1 MTATLKVKR
10 STTTAAP
17 SALENG
23 ELAYSANSNK
33 LFIGRPGGTTG
44 DIDAIGGKL
53 YVDMLDHTA
62 GTLTASSAIVV
73 DSDSKIDVLNVD
85 NLTFNGNAI
94 TSTDTN
100 GNLTLT
106 PNGTGDLVL
115 DGLNWPQADGTANYV
130 LGTDGSAQLSWVQR
144 LANVVEDTTPQLG
157 GNLDGQTYN
166 ITTTGIVTYGT
177 LNDGTTALTATVAEL
192 NYVDGVTS
200 NIQTQLDAKG
210 TLSNIVEDTSPQLG
224 GNLDLN
230 GNDLVTSSNG
240 NIEIDPDGSGVVIFK
255 GNATKGA
262 GQFKLNCEN
271 NSHGIT
277 IKGPPHSAA
286 ATYTL
291 VLPNDDGDADQVLKS
306 DGSGNL
312 SWTDVTSSVVEDTTP
327 QLGGDLDVNGNSIV
341 SASNGNISITPNGTG
356 SVIIDG
362 LSHPQSDGSAGQ
374 VIKTD
379 GAGNLSFDS
388 IANLSGSGIENLS
401 EDTTPQL
408 GGDLD
413 VNGNSIV
420 SASGG
425 DIAITPDTTGNVVLD
440 GVNWP
445 QADGTANYFLQTNG
459 SAQTSWAAVAH
470 TVAGDSGSGSIAN
483 AGTLTIAGT
492 ANEIETAMS
501 GTTLTVGLP
510 DNVTIGGNATITGN
524 LTVNGTT
531 STVNSTTV
539 TVDDPI
545 FTLGGDTAPVSDD
558 NKDRGIEFRH
568 YDSSAKVG
576 FFGFDHSTGK
586 FTFIP
591 DATNTSE
598 VFSGTKG
605 DLDINGLDLAGSIT
619 TVDGSAPTDGQL
631 LIGHTANGDM
641 ELATLT
647 AGEAMTITNAAG
659 GITLAVED
667 ATTSNKGV
675 ASFDSTDFTVSS
687 GAVSLNTID
696 GGTFS

>member
-106 PNGTGDLVL
+106 PNGSGSVVL
-115 DGLNWPQADGTANYV
+115 DGVNWPQADGTADYV

-157 GNLDGQTYN
+157 GNLDGQSYN
-166 ITTTGIVTYGT
+166 ITTTGTVTYGT
-177 LNDGTTALTATVAEL
+177 LNDGTTALTATVVEL

-210 TLSNIVEDTSPQLG
+210 TLSNIVEDTTPQLG
-224 GNLDLN
+224 GNLDVN
-230 GNDLVTSSNG
+230 GQDIVSTSNG
-240 NIEIDPDGSGVVIFK
+240 DIDLDPNGTGVVVFK

-262 GQFKLNCEN
+262 GQFKLNCEAN
-271 NSHGIT
+271 THGIT

-291 VLPNDDGDADQVLKS
+291 VLPNDDGNADQVLKS

-327 QLGGDLDVNGNSIV
+327 QLGGGLDVNGNAIVSASNGDIAITPNGAGDIILDGQKWPQADGTADYYLKTDGSGQLAWAAVSSGGLGNLSEDSTPQLGGSLDVNGNSIV
-341 SASNGNISITPNGTG
+341 SAS
-356 SVIIDG
+356 
-362 LSHPQSDGSAGQ
+362 
-374 VIKTD
+374 
-379 GAGNLSFDS
+379 AGN
-388 IANLSGSGIENLS
+388 
-401 EDTTPQL
+401 
-408 GGDLD
+408 
-413 VNGNSIV
+413 
-420 SASGG
+420 
-425 DIAITPDTTGNVVLD
+425 IAITPDTTGNVVLD

-445 QADGTANYFLQTNG
+445 QADGTANYFLQTDG

-524 LTVNGTT
+524 LIVSGTT

-545 FTLGGDTAPVSDD
+545 FTLGGDTAPASDD
-558 NKDRGIEFRH
+558 NKDRGIEFRYH
-568 YDSSAKVG
+568 TGSAAKVG
-576 FFGFDHSTGK
+576 FFGFDDSTGK

-605 DLDINGLDLAGSIT
+605 TLDILNLDLAGSIT
-619 TVDGSAPTDGQL
+619 SVDGSAPTAGQL
-631 LIGHTANGDM
+631 LIGHGTDGDM
-641 ELATLT
+641 ALATLT
-647 AGEAMTITNAAG
+647 AGEGIDVTNADG
-659 GITLAVED
+659 SITIAAED
-667 ATTSNKGV
+667 ATSSNKGI
-675 ASFDSTDFTVSS
+675 ASFDSTDFTVSN
-687 GAVSLNTID
+687 GAVTLNTLD

>member
-106 PNGTGDLVL
+106 PNGSGSIVL
-115 DGLNWPQADGTANYV
+115 DGVNWPQADGSANYV

-166 ITTTGIVTYGT
+166 ITTTGTVTYGT
-177 LNDGTTALTATVAEL
+177 LNDGTTALTATVVEL

-210 TLSNIVEDTSPQLG
+210 TLSNIVEDTTPQLG
-224 GNLDLN
+224 GNLDVN
-230 GNDLVTSSNG
+230 GQDIVSTSNG
-240 NIEIDPDGSGVVIFK
+240 DIDLDPNGTGVVVFK

-262 GQFKLNCEN
+262 GQFKLNCED
-271 NSHGIT
+271 NSHGIV

-286 ATYTL
+286 ASYTL
-291 VLPNDDGDADQVLKS
+291 VLPNDDGSANQVLKS

-327 QLGGDLDVNGNSIV
+327 QLGGSLDVNGNAIVSASNGDIAITPNGTGDIILDGQKWPQADGTADYYLKTDGSGQLAWAAVSSGGLGNLSEDTTPQLGGSLDVNGNSIV
-341 SASNGNISITPNGTG
+341 SAS
-356 SVIIDG
+356 
-362 LSHPQSDGSAGQ
+362 A
-374 VIKTD
+374 
-379 GAGNLSFDS
+379 
-388 IANLSGSGIENLS
+388 
-401 EDTTPQL
+401 
-408 GGDLD
+408 
-413 VNGNSIV
+413 
-420 SASGG
+420 G

-445 QADGTANYFLQTNG
+445 QADGTANYFLQTDG

-524 LTVNGTT
+524 LIVSGTT

-545 FTLGGDTAPVSDD
+545 FYSWRRYRPCILTIIKIVVLSLDTTQVQ
-558 NKDRGIEFRH
+558 
-568 YDSSAKVG
+568 
-576 FFGFDHSTGK
+576 
-586 FTFIP
+586 
-591 DATNTSE
+591 
-598 VFSGTKG
+598 
-605 DLDINGLDLAGSIT
+605 
-619 TVDGSAPTDGQL
+619 QL
-631 LIGHTANGDM
+631 
-641 ELATLT
+641 
-647 AGEAMTITNAAG
+647 
-659 GITLAVED
+659 
-667 ATTSNKGV
+667 K
-675 ASFDSTDFTVSS
+675 
-687 GAVSLNTID
+687 
-696 GGTFS
+696 

>member
-53 YVDMLDHTA
+53 YIDMLDHTA

-106 PNGTGDLVL
+106 PNGSGSIVL
-115 DGLNWPQADGTANYV
+115 DGVNWPQADGSANYV

-157 GNLDGQTYN
+157 GNLD
-166 ITTTGIVTYGT
+166 
-177 LNDGTTALTATVAEL
+177 
-192 NYVDGVTS
+192 
-200 NIQTQLDAKG
+200 
-210 TLSNIVEDTSPQLG
+210 
-224 GNLDLN
+224 LN
-230 GNDLVTSSNG
+230 GNDLVTTSNG
-240 NIEIDPDGSGVVIFK
+240 DIDLDPNGSGVVVFK

-262 GQFKLNCEN
+262 GQFKLNCED
-271 NSHGIT
+271 NSHGIV

-286 ATYTL
+286 ASYTL
-291 VLPNDDGDADQVLKS
+291 VLPNDDGSANQVLKS

-312 SWTDVTSSVVEDTTP
+312 SWTDVVSDLVDDTTP
-327 QLGGDLDVNGNSIV
+327 QLGGSLDVNGNAIASASNGDIAITPNGTGDIILDGQKWPQADGTADYYLKTDGSGQLSWAAVSSGGLGNLSEDSTPQLGGNLDVSGNSIV
-341 SASNGNISITPNGTG
+341 SAS
-356 SVIIDG
+356 
-362 LSHPQSDGSAGQ
+362 
-374 VIKTD
+374 
-379 GAGNLSFDS
+379 AGN
-388 IANLSGSGIENLS
+388 
-401 EDTTPQL
+401 
-408 GGDLD
+408 
-413 VNGNSIV
+413 
-420 SASGG
+420 
-425 DIAITPDTTGNVVLD
+425 IAITPDTTGNVVLD

-445 QADGTANYFLQTNG
+445 QADGTANYFLQTDG

-545 FTLGGDTAPVSDD
+545 FTLGGDTAPASDD
-558 NKDRGIEFRH
+558 NKDRGIEFRYH
-568 YDSSAKVG
+568 TGSAAKVG
-576 FFGFDHSTGK
+576 FFGFDDSTGK

-605 DLDINGLDLAGSIT
+605 TLDILNLDLAGSIT
-619 TVDGSAPTDGQL
+619 SVDGSAPTAGQL
-631 LIGHTANGDM
+631 LIGHGTDGDM
-641 ELATLT
+641 ALATLT
-647 AGEAMTITNAAG
+647 AGEGIDVTNADG
-659 GITLAVED
+659 SITIAAED
-667 ATTSNKGV
+667 ATSSNKGI
-675 ASFDSTDFTVSS
+675 ASFDSTDFTVSN
-687 GAVSLNTID
+687 GAVTLNTLD

>member
-100 GNLTLT
+100 GNLTVT
-106 PNGTGDLVL
+106 PNGTGNLVL

-157 GNLDGQTYN
+157 GNLDGQAYN
-166 ITTTGIVTYGT
+166 ITTTGTVTYGT
-177 LNDGTTALTATVAEL
+177 LNDGTTALTATVVEL

-210 TLSNIVEDTSPQLG
+210 TLSNIVEDTTPQLG
-224 GNLDLN
+224 GNLDVN
-230 GNDLVTSSNG
+230 GNDLVTTSNG
-240 NIEIDPDGSGVVIFK
+240 DIDLDPNGSGVVVFK

-262 GQFKLNCEN
+262 GQFKLNCED
-271 NSHGIT
+271 NSHGIV

-286 ATYTL
+286 ASYTL
-291 VLPNDDGDADQVLKS
+291 VLPNDDGSANQVLKS

-327 QLGGDLDVNGNSIV
+327 QLGGSLDVNGNAIV
-341 SASNGNISITPNGTG
+341 SASNGDIAITPNGTG
-356 SVIIDG
+356 DIILDG
-362 LSHPQSDGSAGQ
+362 QKWPQADGTADYYL
-374 VIKTD
+374 KTD
-379 GAGNLSFDS
+379 GSGQLSWAAVS
-388 IANLSGSGIENLS
+388 SGGLGNLS

-420 SASGG
+420 SASAG

-445 QADGTANYFLQTNG
+445 QADGTANYFLQTDG
-459 SAQTSWAAVAH
+459 SAQTSWAAIAH
-470 TVAGDSGSGSIAN
+470 TVAGDSGTGSIAN

-545 FTLGGDTAPVSDD
+545 FTLGGDTAPASDD
-558 NKDRGIEFRH
+558 NKDRGIEFRYH
-568 YDSSAKVG
+568 TGSAAKVG
-576 FFGFDHSTGK
+576 FFGFDDSTGK

-605 DLDINGLDLAGSIT
+605 TLDILNLDLAGSIT
-619 TVDGSAPTDGQL
+619 SVDGSAPTAGQL
-631 LIGHTANGDM
+631 LIGHGTDGDM
-641 ELATLT
+641 ALATLT
-647 AGEAMTITNAAG
+647 AGEGIDVTNADG
-659 GITLAVED
+659 SITIAAED
-667 ATTSNKGV
+667 ATSSNKGI
-675 ASFDSTDFTVSS
+675 ASFDSTDFTVSN
-687 GAVSLNTID
+687 GAVTLNTLD

>member
-106 PNGTGDLVL
+106 PNGSGSVVL
-115 DGLNWPQADGTANYV
+115 DGVNWPQADGTADYV

-157 GNLDGQTYN
+157 GNLDGQSYN
-166 ITTTGIVTYGT
+166 ITTTGTVTYGT
-177 LNDGTTALTATVAEL
+177 LNDGTTALTATVVEL

-210 TLSNIVEDTSPQLG
+210 TLSNIMEDTTPQLG
-224 GNLDLN
+224 GNLDVN
-230 GNDLVTSSNG
+230 GQDIVSTSNG
-240 NIEIDPDGSGVVIFK
+240 DIDLDPNGTGVVVFK

-262 GQFKLNCEN
+262 GQFKLNCEAN
-271 NSHGIT
+271 THGIT

-291 VLPNDDGDADQVLKS
+291 VLPNDDGNADQVLKS

-327 QLGGDLDVNGNSIV
+327 QLGGGLDVNGNAIVSASNGDIAITPNGTGDIILDGQKWPQADGTADYYLKTDGSGQLAWAAVSSGGLGNLSEDSTPQLGGSLDVNGNSIV
-341 SASNGNISITPNGTG
+341 SAS
-356 SVIIDG
+356 
-362 LSHPQSDGSAGQ
+362 
-374 VIKTD
+374 
-379 GAGNLSFDS
+379 AGN
-388 IANLSGSGIENLS
+388 
-401 EDTTPQL
+401 
-408 GGDLD
+408 
-413 VNGNSIV
+413 
-420 SASGG
+420 
-425 DIAITPDTTGNVVLD
+425 IAITPDTTGNVVLD

-445 QADGTANYFLQTNG
+445 QADGTANYFLQTDG

-524 LTVNGTT
+524 LIVSGTT

-545 FTLGGDTAPVSDD
+545 FTLGGDTAPASDD
-558 NKDRGIEFRH
+558 NKDRGIEFRYH
-568 YDSSAKVG
+568 TGSAAKVG
-576 FFGFDHSTGK
+576 FFGFDDSTGK

-605 DLDINGLDLAGSIT
+605 TLDILNLDLAGSIT
-619 TVDGSAPTDGQL
+619 SVDGSAPTAGQL
-631 LIGHTANGDM
+631 LIGHGTDGDM
-641 ELATLT
+641 ALATLT
-647 AGEAMTITNAAG
+647 AGEGIDVTNADG
-659 GITLAVED
+659 SITIAAED
-667 ATTSNKGV
+667 ATSSNKGI
-675 ASFDSTDFTVSS
+675 ASFDSTDFTVSN
-687 GAVSLNTID
+687 GAVTLNTLD

>member
-17 SALENG
+17 STLENG

-33 LFIGRPGGTTG
+33 LFIGRPGGSSG

-73 DSDSKIDVLNVD
+73 DSDSKIDNFNVD
-85 NLTFNGNAI
+85 NLNFNGNAI
-94 TSTDTN
+94 TSTNSN
-100 GNLTLT
+100 GDLTIT
-106 PNGTGDLVL
+106 PNGSGSIVL
-115 DGLNWPQADGTANYV
+115 DGVNWPQADGSANYV

-157 GNLDGQTYN
+157 GNLD
-166 ITTTGIVTYGT
+166 
-177 LNDGTTALTATVAEL
+177 
-192 NYVDGVTS
+192 
-200 NIQTQLDAKG
+200 
-210 TLSNIVEDTSPQLG
+210 
-224 GNLDLN
+224 LN
-230 GNDLVTSSNG
+230 GNDLVTTSNAD
-240 NIEIDPDGSGVVIFK
+240 IDLDPNGSGVVVFK

-286 ATYTL
+286 ASYTL
-291 VLPNDDGDADQVLKS
+291 VLPNDDGSANQVLKS

-312 SWTDVTSSVVEDTTP
+312 SWTDVVSDLVDDTTP
-327 QLGGDLDVNGNSIV
+327 QLGGSLDVNGNSIV
-341 SASNGNISITPNGTG
+341 SASNGDIAITPNGTG
-356 SVIIDG
+356 DIILDG
-362 LSHPQSDGSAGQ
+362 QKWPQADGTADYYL
-374 VIKTD
+374 KTD
-379 GAGNLSFDS
+379 GSGQLSWAAVS
-388 IANLSGSGIENLS
+388 SGGLGNLS
-401 EDTTPQL
+401 EDSTPQL

-413 VNGNSIV
+413 VNGNAIV
-420 SASGG
+420 SASNGN
-425 DIAITPDTTGNVVLD
+425 IAITPNGSGNVVLD

-445 QADGTANYFLQTNG
+445 QADGTANYFLQTDG
-459 SAQTSWAAVAH
+459 SAQTSWTAVTH
-470 TVAGDSGSGSIAN
+470 TVAGDSGSGAIAN
-483 AGTLTIAGT
+483 AATLTIAGT
-492 ANEIETAMS
+492 SNEIETSMS

-545 FTLGGDTAPVSDD
+545 FTLGGDSAPASDD
-558 NKDRGIEFRH
+558 NKDRGIEFRYH
-568 YDSSAKVG
+568 TGSEAKVG
-576 FFGFDHSTGK
+576 FFGYDDSTGK

-605 DLDINGLDLAGSIT
+605 TLDILNLDLAGSIT
-619 TVDGSAPTDGQL
+619 SVDGSAPTAGQL
-631 LIGHTANGDM
+631 LIGHGTNGDM
-641 ELATLT
+641 ALATLT
-647 AGEAMTITNAAG
+647 AGEGIDVTNADG
-659 GITLAVED
+659 SITIAAED
-667 ATTSNKGV
+667 ATSSNKGI

>member
-17 SALENG
+17 SSLENG

-53 YVDMLDHTA
+53 YIDMLDHTA
-62 GTLTASSAIVV
+62 GTLTASSAVVV

-106 PNGTGDLVL
+106 PNGTGNLVL

-157 GNLDGQTYN
+157 GNLDVNGQD
-166 ITTTGIVTYGT
+166 IVS
-177 LNDGTTALTATVAEL
+177 
-192 NYVDGVTS
+192 TS
-200 NIQTQLDAKG
+200 NGDIDLDPNG
-210 TLSNIVEDTSPQLG
+210 T
-224 GNLDLN
+224 
-230 GNDLVTSSNG
+230 
-240 NIEIDPDGSGVVIFK
+240 GVVVFK

-262 GQFKLNCEN
+262 GQFKLNCEQ

-286 ATYTL
+286 ASYTL
-291 VLPNDDGDADQVLKS
+291 VLPNDDGSANQVLKS
-306 DGSGNL
+306 DGSGTL
-312 SWTDVTSSVVEDTTP
+312 SWTDVVSDLVDDTTP
-327 QLGGDLDVNGNSIV
+327 QLGGSLDVNGNSIV
-341 SASNGNISITPNGTG
+341 SASNGNIAITPNGTG
-356 SVIIDG
+356 DIILDG
-362 LSHPQSDGSAGQ
+362 QKWPQADGTADYYL
-374 VIKTD
+374 KTD
-379 GAGNLSFDS
+379 GSGQLSWAAVS
-388 IANLSGSGIENLS
+388 SGGLGNLS
-401 EDTTPQL
+401 EDSTPQL
-408 GGDLD
+408 GGNLD
-413 VNGNSIV
+413 VNGSSIV

-425 DIAITPDTTGNVVLD
+425 NIAITPDTTGNVVLD

-445 QADGTANYFLQTNG
+445 QADGTANYFLQTDG
-459 SAQTSWAAVAH
+459 SAQASWAAVAH

-545 FTLGGDTAPVSDD
+545 FTLGGDTAPASDD
-558 NKDRGIEFRH
+558 NKDRGIEFRYH
-568 YDSSAKVG
+568 TGSAAKVG
-576 FFGFDHSTGK
+576 FFGFDDSTGK

-605 DLDINGLDLAGSIT
+605 TLDILNLDLAGSIT
-619 TVDGSAPTDGQL
+619 SVDGSAPTAGQL
-631 LIGHTANGDM
+631 LIGHGTDGDM
-641 ELATLT
+641 ALATLT
-647 AGEAMTITNAAG
+647 AGEGIDVTNADG
-659 GITLAVED
+659 SITIAAED
-667 ATTSNKGV
+667 ATSSNKGI

-687 GAVSLNTID
+687 GAVTLNTLD

>member
-106 PNGTGDLVL
+106 PNGSGSVVL
-115 DGLNWPQADGTANYV
+115 DGVNWPQADGTADYV

-157 GNLDGQTYN
+157 GNLDGQSYN
-166 ITTTGIVTYGT
+166 ITTTGTVTYGT
-177 LNDGTTALTATVAEL
+177 LNDGTTALTATVVEL

-210 TLSNIVEDTSPQLG
+210 TLSNIVEDTTPQLG
-224 GNLDLN
+224 GNLDVN
-230 GNDLVTSSNG
+230 GQDIVSTSNG
-240 NIEIDPDGSGVVIFK
+240 DIDLDPNGTGVVVFK

-262 GQFKLNCEN
+262 GQFKLNCEAN
-271 NSHGIT
+271 THGIT

-291 VLPNDDGDADQVLKS
+291 VLPNDDGNADQVLKS

-327 QLGGDLDVNGNSIV
+327 QLGGGLDVNGNAIVSASNGDIAITPNGTGDIILDGQKWPQADGTADYYLKTDGSGQLAWAAVSSGGLGNLSEDSTPQLGGSLDVNGNSIV
-341 SASNGNISITPNGTG
+341 SAS
-356 SVIIDG
+356 
-362 LSHPQSDGSAGQ
+362 
-374 VIKTD
+374 
-379 GAGNLSFDS
+379 AGN
-388 IANLSGSGIENLS
+388 
-401 EDTTPQL
+401 
-408 GGDLD
+408 
-413 VNGNSIV
+413 
-420 SASGG
+420 
-425 DIAITPDTTGNVVLD
+425 IAITPDTTGNVVLD

-445 QADGTANYFLQTNG
+445 QADGTANYFLQTDG

-524 LTVNGTT
+524 LIVSGTT

-545 FTLGGDTAPVSDD
+545 FTLGGDTAPASDD
-558 NKDRGIEFRH
+558 NKDRGIEFRYH
-568 YDSSAKVG
+568 TGSAAKVG
-576 FFGFDHSTGK
+576 FFGFDDSTGK

-605 DLDINGLDLAGSIT
+605 TLDILNLDLAGSIT
-619 TVDGSAPTDGQL
+619 SVDGSAPTAGQL
-631 LIGHTANGDM
+631 LIGHGTDGDM
-641 ELATLT
+641 ALATLT
-647 AGEAMTITNAAG
+647 AGEGIDVTNADG
-659 GITLAVED
+659 SITIAAED
-667 ATTSNKGV
+667 ATSSNKGI
-675 ASFDSTDFTVSS
+675 ASFDSTDFTVSN
-687 GAVSLNTID
+687 GAVTLNTLD

>member
-106 PNGTGDLVL
+106 PNGTGNLVL

-157 GNLDGQTYN
+157 GNLD
-166 ITTTGIVTYGT
+166 
-177 LNDGTTALTATVAEL
+177 
-192 NYVDGVTS
+192 
-200 NIQTQLDAKG
+200 
-210 TLSNIVEDTSPQLG
+210 
-224 GNLDLN
+224 LN
-230 GNDLVTSSNG
+230 GNDLVTTSNG
-240 NIEIDPDGSGVVIFK
+240 DIDLDPNGSGVVVFK

-262 GQFKLNCEN
+262 GQFKLNCEQ

-286 ATYTL
+286 ASYTL
-291 VLPNDDGDADQVLKS
+291 VLPNDDGSANQVLKS

-312 SWTDVTSSVVEDTTP
+312 SWADVVSDLVDDTTP
-327 QLGGDLDVNGNSIV
+327 QLGGSLDVNGNAIV
-341 SASNGNISITPNGTG
+341 SASNGDIAITPNGTG
-356 SVIIDG
+356 DIVLDG
-362 LSHPQSDGSAGQ
+362 QKWPQADGTADYYL
-374 VIKTD
+374 KTD
-379 GAGNLSFDS
+379 GSGQLSWAAVS
-388 IANLSGSGIENLS
+388 SGGLGNLS

-420 SASGG
+420 SASAG

-445 QADGTANYFLQTNG
+445 QADGTANYFLQTDG

-470 TVAGDSGSGSIAN
+470 TVAGDSGTGSIAN

-545 FTLGGDTAPVSDD
+545 FTLGGDTAPASDD
-558 NKDRGIEFRH
+558 NKDRGIEFRYH
-568 YDSSAKVG
+568 KGSAAKVG
-576 FFGFDHSTGK
+576 FFGFDDSTGK

-605 DLDINGLDLAGSIT
+605 TLDILNLDLAGSIT
-619 TVDGSAPTDGQL
+619 SVDGSAPTAGQL
-631 LIGHTANGDM
+631 LIGHGTDGDM
-641 ELATLT
+641 ALATLT
-647 AGEAMTITNAAG
+647 AGEGIDVTNADG
-659 GITLAVED
+659 SITIAAED
-667 ATTSNKGV
+667 ATSSNKGI
-675 ASFDSTDFTVSS
+675 ASFDSTDFTVSN
-687 GAVSLNTID
+687 GAVTLNTLD

>member
-17 SALENG
+17 SSLENG

-53 YVDMLDHTA
+53 YIDMLDHTA
-62 GTLTASSAIVV
+62 GTLTASSAVVV

-106 PNGTGDLVL
+106 PNGTGNLVL
-115 DGLNWPQADGTANYV
+115 DSLNWPQADGTADYV

-157 GNLDGQTYN
+157 GNLDGQAYN
-166 ITTTGIVTYGT
+166 ITTTGTVTYGT
-177 LNDGTTALTATVAEL
+177 LNDGTTALTSTVAEL

-210 TLSNIVEDTSPQLG
+210 TLSNVVEDTTPQLG
-224 GNLDLN
+224 GNLDVN
-230 GNDLVTSSNG
+230 GQDIVSTSNG
-240 NIEIDPDGSGVVIFK
+240 DIDLDPNGTGVVVFK

-262 GQFKLNCEN
+262 GQFKLNCEQ

-286 ATYTL
+286 ASYTL
-291 VLPNDDGDADQVLKS
+291 VLPNDDGSANQVLKS
-306 DGSGNL
+306 DGSGTL
-312 SWTDVTSSVVEDTTP
+312 SWTDVVSDLVDDTTP
-327 QLGGDLDVNGNSIV
+327 QLGGSLDVNGNSIV
-341 SASNGNISITPNGTG
+341 SASNGNIAITPNGTG
-356 SVIIDG
+356 DIILDG
-362 LSHPQSDGSAGQ
+362 QKWPQADGTADYYL
-374 VIKTD
+374 KTD
-379 GAGNLSFDS
+379 GSGQLSWAAVS
-388 IANLSGSGIENLS
+388 SGGLGNLS
-401 EDTTPQL
+401 EDSTPQL
-408 GGDLD
+408 GGNLD
-413 VNGNSIV
+413 VNGSSIV

-425 DIAITPDTTGNVVLD
+425 NIAITPDTTGNVVLD

-445 QADGTANYFLQTNG
+445 QADGTANYFLQTDG
-459 SAQTSWAAVAH
+459 SAQASWAAVAH

-545 FTLGGDTAPVSDD
+545 FTLGGDTAPASDD
-558 NKDRGIEFRH
+558 NKDRGIEFRYH
-568 YDSSAKVG
+568 TGSAAKVG
-576 FFGFDHSTGK
+576 FFGFDDSTGK

-605 DLDINGLDLAGSIT
+605 TLDILNLDLTGSIT
-619 TVDGSAPTDGQL
+619 SVDGSAPTAGQL
-631 LIGHTANGDM
+631 LIGHGTDGDM
-641 ELATLT
+641 ALATLT
-647 AGEAMTITNAAG
+647 AGEGIDVTNADG
-659 GITLAVED
+659 SITIAAED
-667 ATTSNKGV
+667 ATSSNKGI

-687 GAVSLNTID
+687 GAVTLNTLD

>member
-1 MTATLKVKR
+1 MTQTLKIKR
-10 STTTAAP
+10 STSTASP
-17 SALENG
+17 TSLENG
-23 ELAYSANSNK
+23 EIAYSSNSNK

-44 DIDAIGGKL
+44 DIDAIGGKFFT
-53 YVDMLDHTA
+53 DMLDHTA
-62 GTLTASSAIVV
+62 GTLTASSAIIV
-73 DSDSKIDVLNVD
+73 DADSKIDVLNVD

-94 TSTDTN
+94 TSTDIN

-106 PNGTGDLVL
+106 PNGTGNLVL

-166 ITTTGIVTYGT
+166 ITTTGTVTYGT
-177 LNDGTTALTATVAEL
+177 LNDGTTSLTATVAEL

-200 NIQTQLDAKG
+200 SIQTQLDAKG
-210 TLSNIVEDTSPQLG
+210 TLSNVVEDTSPQLG
-224 GNLDLN
+224 G
-230 GNDLVTSSNG
+230 S
-240 NIEIDPDGSGVVIFK
+240 
-255 GNATKGA
+255 
-262 GQFKLNCEN
+262 
-271 NSHGIT
+271 
-277 IKGPPHSAA
+277 
-286 ATYTL
+286 
-291 VLPNDDGDADQVLKS
+291 
-306 DGSGNL
+306 
-312 SWTDVTSSVVEDTTP
+312 
-327 QLGGDLDVNGNSIV
+327 LDVNGNAIV
-341 SASNGNISITPNGTG
+341 SASNGNIAITPNGTG
-356 SVIIDG
+356 SIVLDG
-362 LSHPQSDGSAGQ
+362 QSWPQADGSADYYL
-374 VIKTD
+374 KT
-379 GAGNLSFDS
+379 N
-388 IANLSGSGIENLS
+388 GSGQLSWAAVSSGGLGNVS
-401 EDTTPQL
+401 EDLTPQL

-425 DIAITPDTTGNVVLD
+425 DIAITPDTTGNVILD

-459 SAQTSWAAVAH
+459 SAQTSWAAVTH

-492 ANEIETAMS
+492 ANEIETSMS

-510 DNVTIGGNATITGN
+510 DNVTITGN

-545 FTLGGDTAPVSDD
+545 FTLGGDTAPASDD
-558 NKDRGIEFRH
+558 NKDRGIEFRYH
-568 YDSSAKVG
+568 TGAAAKVG
-576 FFGFDHSTGK
+576 FFGYDDSTGK

-605 DLDINGLDLAGSIT
+605 TLDILNLDLAGSIT
-619 TVDGSAPTDGQL
+619 SVDGSAPTAGQL
-631 LIGHTANGDM
+631 LIGNGTDGDM
-641 ELATLT
+641 ALATLT
-647 AGEAMTITNAAG
+647 AGEAMSITNGDGA
-659 GITLAVED
+659 ITLAVED
-667 ATTSNKGV
+667 ATSSNKGV
-675 ASFDSTDFTVSS
+675 ASFNSTEFTVSS
-687 GAVSLNTID
+687 GAVSLATID
-696 GGTFS
+696 GGTF

>member
-1 MTATLKVKR
+1 MTQTLKIKR
-10 STTTAAP
+10 STSTASP
-17 SALENG
+17 TSLENG
-23 ELAYSANSNK
+23 EIAYSSNSNK

-44 DIDAIGGKL
+44 DIDAIGGKFFT
-53 YVDMLDHTA
+53 DMLDHTA
-62 GTLTASSAIVV
+62 GTLTASSAIIV
-73 DSDSKIDVLNVD
+73 DASSKIDVLNVD

-94 TSTDTN
+94 TSTDIN

-106 PNGTGDLVL
+106 PNGTGNLVL

-130 LGTDGSAQLSWVQR
+130 LGTNGSAQLSWVQR

-166 ITTTGIVTYGT
+166 ITTTGTVTYGT
-177 LNDGTTALTATVAEL
+177 LNDGTTSLTATVAEL

-200 NIQTQLDAKG
+200 SIQTQLDAKG
-210 TLSNIVEDTSPQLG
+210 TLSNVVEDTSPQLG
-224 GNLDLN
+224 G
-230 GNDLVTSSNG
+230 S
-240 NIEIDPDGSGVVIFK
+240 
-255 GNATKGA
+255 
-262 GQFKLNCEN
+262 
-271 NSHGIT
+271 
-277 IKGPPHSAA
+277 
-286 ATYTL
+286 
-291 VLPNDDGDADQVLKS
+291 
-306 DGSGNL
+306 
-312 SWTDVTSSVVEDTTP
+312 
-327 QLGGDLDVNGNSIV
+327 LDVNGNAIV
-341 SASNGNISITPNGTG
+341 SASNGNIAITPNGTG
-356 SVIIDG
+356 SIVLDG
-362 LSHPQSDGSAGQ
+362 QSWPQADGTADYYLKTNGAGQ
-374 VIKTD
+374 LSWAAVSS
-379 GAGNLSFDS
+379 GGLGN
-388 IANLSGSGIENLS
+388 IS
-401 EDTTPQL
+401 EDLTPQL

-459 SAQTSWAAVAH
+459 SAQTSWAAVTH

-492 ANEIETAMS
+492 ANEIETSMS

-510 DNVTIGGNATITGN
+510 DNVTITGN

-545 FTLGGDTAPVSDD
+545 FTLGGDTAPASDD
-558 NKDRGIEFRH
+558 NKDRGIEFRYH
-568 YDSSAKVG
+568 TGVAAKVG
-576 FFGFDHSTGK
+576 FFGYDDSTGK

-605 DLDINGLDLAGSIT
+605 TLDILNLDLAGSIT
-619 TVDGSAPTDGQL
+619 SVDGSAPTAGQL
-631 LIGHTANGDM
+631 LIGNGTAGDM
-641 ELATLT
+641 ALATLT
-647 AGEAMTITNAAG
+647 AGEAMSITNGDGA
-659 GITLAVED
+659 ITLAVED
-667 ATTSNKGV
+667 ATSSNKGV
-675 ASFDSTDFTVSS
+675 ASFNSTEFTVSS
-687 GAVSLNTID
+687 GAVSLATID
-696 GGTFS
+696 GGTF

>member
-17 SALENG
+17 SSLENG

-53 YVDMLDHTA
+53 YIDMLDHTA
-62 GTLTASSAIVV
+62 GTLTASSAVVV

-106 PNGTGDLVL
+106 PNGTGNLVL

-157 GNLDGQTYN
+157 GNLDVNGQD
-166 ITTTGIVTYGT
+166 IVS
-177 LNDGTTALTATVAEL
+177 
-192 NYVDGVTS
+192 TS
-200 NIQTQLDAKG
+200 NGDIDLDPNG
-210 TLSNIVEDTSPQLG
+210 T
-224 GNLDLN
+224 
-230 GNDLVTSSNG
+230 
-240 NIEIDPDGSGVVIFK
+240 GVVVFK

-262 GQFKLNCEN
+262 GQFKLNCEQ

-286 ATYTL
+286 ASYTL
-291 VLPNDDGDADQVLKS
+291 VLPNDDGSANQVLKS
-306 DGSGNL
+306 DGSGTL
-312 SWTDVTSSVVEDTTP
+312 SWTDVVSDLVDDTTP
-327 QLGGDLDVNGNSIV
+327 QLGGSLDVNGNSIV
-341 SASNGNISITPNGTG
+341 SASNGNIAITPNGTG
-356 SVIIDG
+356 DIILDG
-362 LSHPQSDGSAGQ
+362 QKWPQADGTADYYL
-374 VIKTD
+374 KTD
-379 GAGNLSFDS
+379 GSGQLSWAAVS
-388 IANLSGSGIENLS
+388 SGGLGNLS
-401 EDTTPQL
+401 EDSTPQL
-408 GGDLD
+408 GGNLD
-413 VNGNSIV
+413 VNGSSIV

-425 DIAITPDTTGNVVLD
+425 NIAITPDTTGNVVLD

-445 QADGTANYFLQTNG
+445 QADGTANYFLQTDG
-459 SAQTSWAAVAH
+459 SAQASWAAVAH

-545 FTLGGDTAPVSDD
+545 FTLGGDTAPASDD
-558 NKDRGIEFRH
+558 NKDRGIEFRYH
-568 YDSSAKVG
+568 TGSAAKVG
-576 FFGFDHSTGK
+576 FFGFDDSTGK

-605 DLDINGLDLAGSIT
+605 TLDILNLDLTGSIT
-619 TVDGSAPTDGQL
+619 SVDGSAPTAGQL
-631 LIGHTANGDM
+631 LIGHGTDGDM
-641 ELATLT
+641 ALATLT
-647 AGEAMTITNAAG
+647 AGEGIDVTNADG
-659 GITLAVED
+659 SITIAAED
-667 ATTSNKGV
+667 ATSSNKGI

-687 GAVSLNTID
+687 GAVTLNTLD